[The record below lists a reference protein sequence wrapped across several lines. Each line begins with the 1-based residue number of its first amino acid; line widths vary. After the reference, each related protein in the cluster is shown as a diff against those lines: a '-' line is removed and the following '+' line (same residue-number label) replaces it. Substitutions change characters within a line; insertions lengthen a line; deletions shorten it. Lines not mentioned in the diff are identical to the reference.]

1 MTRLGF
7 GSVESITSANQQ
19 ALQAV
24 TDPAQ
29 AETIIKAIVDESKAE
44 TGNDPTSSEY
54 QQLVECAK
62 LSLKVIREAAS

>member
-1 MTRLGF
+1 MIRLNF
-7 GSVESITSANQQ
+7 GSVEAITSANQK

-29 AETIIKAIVDESKAE
+29 AEIIIKSVVEESKAE
-44 TGNDPTSSEY
+44 TGNDPASSDY

-62 LSLKVIREAAS
+62 LSLKTIREAAA